1 VKCGGDSES
10 DSEIGASRLQHDPQL
25 GVGPLCP
32 HMPERSQQLWAAVA
46 LEVLADEQEARPEV
60 VPLDLA
66 ENRLEAWSGTD
77 GDDLLPGCP

>member
-1 VKCGGDSES
+1 
-10 DSEIGASRLQHDPQL
+10 
-25 GVGPLCP
+25 
-32 HMPERSQQLWAAVA
+32 MPERSQQLWAAVA